1 MSDLLARYTSLV
13 HAYPL
18 LSAALQFAVLGTLG
32 ELLACRLRGRGWLPF
47 KAFQLLAKIVVW
59 AGLGIAVKV
68 AFAGFVGFLDTILAR
83 GLWPAAIPRVPGV
96 WWRAFSL
103 AFITNALFGPMLILA
118 HRVAD
123 NSIERN
129 AMNWT
134 SLVGAW
140 WTLVYFW
147 MPAHTLTFYLPP
159 TYRVGLAAIWSLAL
173 GIILGL
179 FARSKAPAAEY

>member
-1 MSDLLARYTSLV
+1 MTELLARYTALV

-18 LSAALQFAVLGTLG
+18 FFAAAQFAVLGTLG
-32 ELLACRLRGRGWLPF
+32 ELLASRLRGRSWLPF
-47 KAFQLLAKIVVW
+47 TLLQLLAKIIVW

-68 AFAGFVGFLDTILAR
+68 AFTGFVGFFDTVLAR
-83 GLWPAAIPRVPGV
+83 GLWPAAIPKLPDA

-118 HRVAD
+118 HRVSD
-123 NSIERN
+123 NWIERKPMHW
-129 AMNWT
+129 A

-147 MPAHTLTFYLPP
+147 MPAHTLTFSLPP
-159 TYRVGLAAIWSLAL
+159 AYRVGLAALWSLAL
-173 GIILGL
+173 GVILGL
-179 FARSKAPAAEY
+179 FARGTHD